1 MKPVSWIKVTLC
13 IILIGML
20 SACAQ
25 MQPYSSQSANTTT
38 SSGKSNNLT
47 TLAPQIIYQF
57 PDLPIPTQLVKID
70 EDSTIVTTPMYQGGI
85 LVFRGR
91 VTQDSV
97 VNFFTKTLPH
107 YGWHLSGEIRGKKDF
122 LAFTKPNG
130 SACLIQVYSTSLGF
144 ETEVQIWIS
153 EPKQ

>member
-1 MKPVSWIKVTLC
+1 MKKGSIGLKLLICVF
-13 IILIGML
+13 LIGIV
-20 SACAQ
+20 SSCAQ
-25 MQPYSSQSANTTT
+25 MQPYSSQVTNNATTNNKSVT
-38 SSGKSNNLT
+38 SI
-47 TLAPQIIYQF
+47 APQIIYQF
-57 PDLPIPTQLVKID
+57 PDLPTPTQLVKVD

-97 VNFFTKTLPH
+97 VNFFTKTLPQ
-107 YGWHLSGEIRGKKDF
+107 YGWHLTGEIKGKKDF

-130 SACLIQVYSTSLGF
+130 SACLIQVYNTSLGF

-153 EPKQ
+153 EPRQ

>member
-1 MKPVSWIKVTLC
+1 MKKCSIGLK
-13 IILIGML
+13 ILICVFLIGIV
-20 SACAQ
+20 SSCAQ
-25 MQPYSSQSANTTT
+25 MQPYSSQVTNNATTNNKPVT
-38 SSGKSNNLT
+38 SI
-47 TLAPQIIYQF
+47 APQIIYQF
-57 PDLPIPTQLVKID
+57 PDLPIPTQLVKVD

-97 VNFFTKTLPH
+97 VNFFTKTLPQ
-107 YGWHLSGEIRGKKDF
+107 YGWHLSGEIKGKKDF

-130 SACLIQVYSTSLGF
+130 SACLIQVYNTSLGF

-153 EPKQ
+153 EPRQ